1 MREQIE
7 QRLTALRSEH
17 ETGVRMLAELEG
29 RRAELQQTLLRIGG
43 AMQVLEELLTAGPG
57 DPAEGD
63 GAEAPAFAGAAAP

>member
-17 ETGVRMLAELEG
+17 ETGLRMMAELEA

-43 AMQVLEELLTAGPG
+43 AMQVLEELLGTGSAEPAGTENG
-57 DPAEGD
+57 RAEPSTSV
-63 GAEAPAFAGAAAP
+63 A